1 MTRRTEFYIT
11 SIIGI
16 ALLVGTIGALLVDAA
31 DARPRDATD
40 PAGDLPCQLRSAQNR
55 SQLEPKERCDGFD
68 PDEVGGV
75 DRAQKLDECA
85 CVYAQAVCDLP
96 GGPPVC
102 AVPDARYACQENEQE
117 RRNACLQSL
126 CVAVTCPP
134 DPRELPLGDDIT
146 TATRV
151 CDVCEMYGYTR
162 GGEVQAQG
170 LRFGPK
176 AMLAAYSA
184 FLFVDFAMAAT
195 AASDQLP
202 QDLPQQP
209 VLLPEIVD
217 QGVGDT
223 WPTEAPVTNYEYQS
237 PTEDE
242 APVTTN
248 YQYQSPPSPMSPTS
262 PPSPAPP
269 PQLCDVDE
277 LMDALPSALPSLIP
291 CLTGATASCCQNVV
305 DIVGPSDEAD
315 MTNCLCNRDAFD
327 VLDSLLEDNVGI
339 DLVDRLGDC
348 AAKGYVINYPEA
360 EGGGG
365 GCDAYKA
372 RAAYRPRERNNQP
385 RAMATGGDSSEG
397 RVRGSAGPR
406 RDRVSEALVRDVQA

>member
-31 DARPRDATD
+31 DARPRDAAD

-102 AVPDARYACQENEQE
+102 AVPDARYACQENEKE

-223 WPTEAPVTNYEYQS
+223 WPTEAPVTNY
-237 PTEDE
+237 
-242 APVTTN
+242 
-248 YQYQSPPSPMSPTS
+248 
-262 PPSPAPP
+262 
-269 PQLCDVDE
+269 
-277 LMDALPSALPSLIP
+277 
-291 CLTGATASCCQNVV
+291 
-305 DIVGPSDEAD
+305 
-315 MTNCLCNRDAFD
+315 
-327 VLDSLLEDNVGI
+327 
-339 DLVDRLGDC
+339 
-348 AAKGYVINYPEA
+348 
-360 EGGGG
+360 
-365 GCDAYKA
+365 
-372 RAAYRPRERNNQP
+372 
-385 RAMATGGDSSEG
+385 
-397 RVRGSAGPR
+397 
-406 RDRVSEALVRDVQA
+406 